1 MQIAAASP
9 MKPDVNESVLLQLS
23 RCASA
28 SIGPMAAM
36 MGGVVGQEVMKAV
49 SGKFMPIRQ
58 FWYFDAIEC
67 LPAVDAVPVET
78 YAPVNSYAL
87 LFRFQ

>member
-1 MQIAAASP
+1 
-9 MKPDVNESVLLQLS
+9 
-23 RCASA
+23 
-28 SIGPMAAM
+28 MAAL

-67 LPAVDAVPVET
+67 LPVVDAVPVES
-78 YAPVNSYAL
+78 YAPVNSYASTIVWSEHML
-87 LFRFQ
+87 QIASV